1 MRCKACDKLLSE
13 FEAVR
18 KSKDTG
24 EFFDLCNEC
33 YSFVKDD
40 TQVVEN
46 YTLLNLQDDVDI
58 DEYS

>member
-46 YTLLNLQDDVDI
+46 YTLLNFTG
-58 DEYS
+58 